1 MAGGGENVVVA
12 AGGVDENGAA
22 EESAA
27 DIVVVAVNARWS
39 HASLAVRCLV
49 ANLGP
54 ELHARAAI
62 IERTIDDRAAD
73 IVEGILA
80 FRPRVV
86 GLSVYIWN
94 ATLMLDVA
102 RILRGVAPDVV
113 LVVGGPEVSHEVDEQ
128 ELCGLAHHVVTGE
141 GELAF
146 RDICER
152 VLGTGPVGLRLQL
165 AHVVAGGSPDLDAL
179 ASPYTFY
186 SDADL
191 AQRVVYVEAS
201 RGCPFTCEFCL
212 SSLDEK
218 VRPYQLDRFF
228 AEMQAL
234 IDRGLRAFKFID
246 RTFNLK
252 IDVASRI
259 VQFFLDRVDLG
270 LFLHFEMVPDRLPD
284 ELRALLKAFPPGRVQ
299 LEVGIQTLDD
309 DTGRRISRRQN
320 VSKLFDNLHF
330 LATETGVH
338 VHADLIVGL
347 PGESLESFCRGFDRL
362 YAVGG
367 AEIQVGILK
376 RLRGTPIARHTVEHA
391 MVYAKDPPYEVL
403 QTGALS
409 FHDLQR
415 LKRFSRYFDL
425 VSNAGKLPA
434 TAKLLLSSPSEGASS
449 PSAAFLRFSDW
460 LWAETRATHG
470 IALPRLATLVAQHL
484 VEVAGVA
491 DDVVSAALL
500 ADFGREKLPSKLVAG
515 IPKRQRAR
523 LAVQP

>member
-1 MAGGGENVVVA
+1 
-12 AGGVDENGAA
+12 
-22 EESAA
+22 
-27 DIVVVAVNARWS
+27 
-39 HASLAVRCLV
+39 V

-54 ELHARAAI
+54 QLQGRAAI
-62 IERTIDDRAAD
+62 LERTIDDRAAD
-73 IVEGILA
+73 VVEGILA
-80 FRPRVV
+80 YRPRVV

-94 ATLMLDVA
+94 ATLMLEVA
-102 RILRGVAPDVV
+102 RAIRGVAPDVV
-113 LVVGGPEVSHEVDEQ
+113 VVVGGPEVSHEIEAQ
-128 ELCGLAHHVVTGE
+128 ELCSLAHHVVTGE
-141 GELAF
+141 GEVAF

-152 VLGTGPVGLRLQL
+152 ALGIGGKGDILRQQL
-165 AHVVAGGSPDLDAL
+165 PHVVVGGSPDLETL
-179 ASPYTFY
+179 ASPYGLY

-212 SSLDEK
+212 SALDEK
-218 VRPYQLDRFF
+218 VRPFPLDAFLG
-228 AEMQAL
+228 EMQTL

-252 IDVASRI
+252 IDVATRI

-270 LFLHFEMVPDRLPD
+270 LFLHFEMVPDRLPE
-284 ELRALLKAFPPGRVQ
+284 ELRELLKAFPPGRVQ
-299 LEVGIQTLDD
+299 LEVGIQTLNEA
-309 DTGRRISRRQN
+309 TGRAISRRQN
-320 VSKLFDNLHF
+320 VDRLFENLRF

-347 PGESLESFCRGFDRL
+347 PGEDLDSFCDGFDRL

-376 RLRGTPIARHTVEHA
+376 RLRGAPIARHTDAAH
-391 MVYAKDPPYEVL
+391 MVYAASPPYEVL
-403 QTGALS
+403 QTGAVS
-409 FHDLQR
+409 FFDLQR

-425 VSNAGKLPA
+425 VSNAGKLPQ
-434 TAKLLLSSPSEGASS
+434 TAALLMSPPSTSSSTSSSSSPARS
-449 PSAAFLRFSDW
+449 FLRFSDW

-470 IALPRLATLVAQHL
+470 IALPRLATLIAQHL
-484 VEVAGVA
+484 VEVVGVH

-500 ADFGREKLPSKLVAG
+500 ADFGREKLPTQLAAG

-523 LAVQP
+523 LST